1 LVAVGDSW
9 QSCGASEA
17 NAASPDKDTPIGA
30 SLFRIGK
37 KTEKTEQH
45 HRPMFDRM
53 LYQIWFLLI
62 PAEKPAARQEVGR
75 ISGFS
80 ADFSSVASG

>member
-1 LVAVGDSW
+1 VLGDSW
-9 QSCGASEA
+9 QSCDATEASA
-17 NAASPDKDTPIGA
+17 GSPDKDTPFGA
-30 SLFRIGK
+30 SMFRIGK
-37 KTEKTEQH
+37 KTEKTGQH
-45 HRPMFDRM
+45 HRPAFNRM

-75 ISGFS
+75 ISGLS